1 MNDLRELVLD
11 AYGGLEINLLS
22 VWNLMLCEL
31 LRCTEALLTC
41 FGCFLAHAGDA
52 PSVAMVKV

>member
-1 MNDLRELVLD
+1 MLP
-11 AYGGLEINLLS
+11 
-22 VWNLMLCEL
+22 VWNLMQREL

-41 FGCFLAHAGDA
+41 FGCILAHAGDA

>member
-1 MNDLRELVLD
+1 M
-11 AYGGLEINLLS
+11 LS
-22 VWNLMLCEL
+22 VWNLMQREL

-41 FGCFLAHAGDA
+41 FGCILAHAGDA

>member
-11 AYGGLEINLLS
+11 AYGGLEINMLS
-22 VWNLMLCEL
+22 VWNLMQREL

-41 FGCFLAHAGDA
+41 FACILAHAGDA